1 MTRIKAIFV
10 VNPQVHPLFLSVPFL
25 HALILFVCLL
35 FFFFFMFFQ
44 QVFDLNLL
52 NSRLLQKWFNLFF
65 FSDQSRSAGK
75 TGIRQGVGLQLDVQI
90 NEST

>member
-1 MTRIKAIFV
+1 
-10 VNPQVHPLFLSVPFL
+10 
-25 HALILFVCLL
+25 
-35 FFFFFMFFQ
+35 MFFQ

-75 TGIRQGVGLQLDVQI
+75 TGMRQGVGLQLDVQI